1 MNSLLLTDGYKF
13 SMAEAGWPLRTET
26 FYYTHRSGG
35 PQILPI
41 DVAKFMKSLLPD
53 PEDATGYHYLEI
65 NQYEMGIGFKAAMK
79 QVDKLVVRSLAPGSV
94 FYPKE
99 PAFSITG
106 PSALVSWLE
115 PLILQINY
123 RIQVATLAKRTPEA
137 ISEVLDKV
145 TCLRQK
151 EIILETLD
159 TVGAKAPK
167 IEVARDEYKA
177 RVLAQAKSIVD
188 VVKDP
193 RRIFEVGLRSATCPE
208 QHQIAVLACM
218 EAGITK
224 TSNVLM
230 AGNLGIAPVGTM
242 GHEHVQRFA
251 SDEEAFRAMRDRRP
265 HRSSYLL
272 DTYDAFLSGI
282 PAALRVMAENPESRD
297 SMRYDSKNKLSEMMF
312 ANASARDMGLRPVH
326 LVEDGLDLPETQK
339 FEKARETME
348 ISQDDMFYGYGGFLV
363 AKPAF
368 GSLTRD
374 RVQAVW
380 KLCQTGPL
388 AVMKW
393 APGKESVP
401 GNPVIFRRRSGNGPV
416 GLIGQV
422 GEMVP
427 QGYSLETGV
436 GAPCTISQKDGV
448 VGLSPATQALRDRC
462 ADRFNSLRRGL

>member
-35 PQILPI
+35 PQILPL
-41 DVAKFMKSLLPD
+41 DVAKFVKGLLPD
-53 PEDATGYHYLEI
+53 PEDATGYHYLDI
-65 NQYEMGIGFKAAMK
+65 NEYEMGIGFKSAMK
-79 QVDKLVVRSLAPGSV
+79 LVDKLVVRSLAPGSI

-99 PAFSITG
+99 PSFSITG

-115 PLILQINY
+115 PLTLQINY
-123 RIQVATLAKRTPEA
+123 RVQVATLARRTPEA
-137 ISEVLDKV
+137 IHEVLDKV
-145 TCLRQK
+145 TCQRQK
-151 EIILETLD
+151 EIVLETLD
-159 TVGAKAPK
+159 AVGVKAPK
-167 IEVARDEYKA
+167 IEVCPEEYHA
-177 RVLAQAKSIVD
+177 RVLAQAKSIIQ

-193 RRIFEVGLRSATCPE
+193 RRVFEVGLRSATCPE
-208 QHQIAVLACM
+208 QHEIAVRACA

-230 AGNLGIAPVGTM
+230 ASVLGIAPVGTM

-282 PAALRVMAENPESRD
+282 PAALRVMAENPEGRD

-312 ANASARDMGLRPVH
+312 ANAGALDLGLRPIH

-339 FEKARETME
+339 FEKARETLA
-348 ISQDDMFYGYGGFLV
+348 IPQDDMFFGYGGFFV

-380 KLCQTGPL
+380 KLCQTGPMPT
-388 AVMKW
+388 MKW
-393 APGKESVP
+393 APGKESIP
-401 GNPVIFRRRSGNGPV
+401 GEPVVFRRRSVDGPI

-422 GEMVP
+422 GEEVP
-427 QGYSLETGV
+427 HGYSLETGM
-436 GAPCTISQKDGV
+436 GEPYPANPGNSI
-448 VGLSPATQALRDRC
+448 VGLSPATQALRDQC
-462 ADRFNSLRRGL
+462 AHRYNSLRRGL